1 MKLSKPDDGEEFHD
15 EALLD
20 ESNFSVVFGLKS
32 SSRVI

>member
-1 MKLSKPDDGEEFHD
+1 MMVEEFHD